1 MIVRNEK
8 ELAGLQKI
16 GHVVANTLKQMKA
29 YAAVGMSTKELDD
42 YGADLLKKAGAKSA
56 PLLTYNFPGATCL
69 SVNQVVA
76 HGVPSSDLILQEG
89 DLLNIDVSAE
99 LAGFWSDNGASIIVG
114 QDVHGHTPLLQA
126 SQEILD
132 KAIAQIHGG
141 TKISDIGNYIEHQA
155 HKRGFCV
162 IKNLSGHGLGRS
174 LHEEPFDILNYRE
187 PSDKRRFRKGMVVAV
202 ETFIN
207 TASTLA
213 VEQADG
219 WTMIGNKGGFAV
231 QHEHTIVV
239 TEHAPLILTL
249 A

>member
-1 MIVRNEK
+1 MIVKNDE
-8 ELAGLQKI
+8 ELKGLREI
-16 GHVVANTLKQMKA
+16 GQVVASTLKQMQA

-42 YGADLLKKAGAKSA
+42 YGARLLRGFGAKSA
-56 PLLTYNFPGATCL
+56 PLLTYKFPGATCL
-69 SVNQVVA
+69 SVNAEVA
-76 HGVPSSDLILQEG
+76 HGVPSAERILQDG

-99 LAGFWSDNGASIIVG
+99 MNGFWSDNGGSIILG
-114 QDVHGHTPLLQA
+114 QDIHGHSLLLQT

-132 KAIAQIHGG
+132 KAIAQIKGG
-141 TKISDIGNYIEHQA
+141 TNISDIGNFIEHQA
-155 HKRGFCV
+155 NKRGFFV

-219 WTMIGNKGGFAV
+219 WTMLGNKGGFAV

-239 TEHAPLILTL
+239 TEHAPLILTKI
-249 A
+249 